1 MSNSGEVETQ
11 IPVMEN
17 PVTENQAEKMEVDA
31 KDEKKP
37 KRERKQKV
45 VKEKKAKSPSHPPY
59 FQMMKEAITALNE
72 KGGSSPYAI
81 AKYIENKHKAVLP
94 TNFRKILGLQLKNCV
109 SNGKLIKVKASYKL
123 SEAGKKRA
131 KTATTKA
138 ARANAAKEP
147 AKRRKPKSKAVSKL
161 DIPAT
166 PTARR
171 SKRTTT
177 TRKLKTIKPAVA
189 KKAAA

>member
-59 FQMMKEAITALNE
+59 FQVILFYFGLVLVNFF
-72 KGGSSPYAI
+72 
-81 AKYIENKHKAVLP
+81 IEL
-94 TNFRKILGLQLKNCV
+94 
-109 SNGKLIKVKASYKL
+109 
-123 SEAGKKRA
+123 
-131 KTATTKA
+131 
-138 ARANAAKEP
+138 
-147 AKRRKPKSKAVSKL
+147 
-161 DIPAT
+161 
-166 PTARR
+166 
-171 SKRTTT
+171 
-177 TRKLKTIKPAVA
+177 
-189 KKAAA
+189 